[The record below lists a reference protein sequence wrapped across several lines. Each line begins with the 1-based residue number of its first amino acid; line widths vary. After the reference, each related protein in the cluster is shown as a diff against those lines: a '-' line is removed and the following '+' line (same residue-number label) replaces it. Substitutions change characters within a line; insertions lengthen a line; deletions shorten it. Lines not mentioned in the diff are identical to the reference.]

1 MWRARY
7 LLGASLVAVWTA
19 SAYAQEAPNPVST
32 RPVEQGP
39 VDENVSLDPGTDSPA
54 GSDDLDEEKPGPSV
68 DNGSTQEPDISTMS
82 EDELYLAVFNRER
95 PAYGQSRYPVMV
107 DGVLVGD
114 AGIDPSDE
122 GWIEK
127 EVLQKEVLPF
137 LLPDA
142 ADALRAVL
150 LEDRIPFSVLRSL
163 SYDVSFDNRDLVLVI
178 EVPLELRTER
188 SVYLSG
194 PPDRNIADTINQA
207 SVSGFVSVRA
217 GADWIQSGLDAS
229 GSPSGLVADIDAA
242 LNIKG
247 VVLEGSVRYSE
258 DASKKWRRDD
268 VRLVYDDVANLVR
281 YELGDLTVG
290 RRPNQTAPRIA
301 GFGAYRE
308 FRIDPYDDPRPV
320 GEQGLVLERAASVEI
335 LVNGVSFRTVNLP
348 AGRFS
353 LRDFPIMPGAVN
365 DIEFV
370 ITYATG
376 EVERVFFPAF
386 ASIDLLEE
394 GTSEFAINVGVP
406 YEVENGSRSYD
417 TGEFNL
423 MGFWRKGFSP
433 TLTMGGSIEAN
444 SDLLLVGPDISWAS
458 PIGSFDLSA
467 VMDLQ
472 NPGLDSGRLIL
483 RHALRS
489 TNPDTG
495 MSLDSLVILTGDE
508 YRTLDQLFSNRV
520 STIFAQTRFG
530 MAVTPDTRIQVGGS
544 YEKVADDETV
554 GDRWTAGVSASH
566 RFKRFSLIGSLDW
579 SQDNRGSDVAA
590 RISFFMPLGRGTL
603 TSSYA
608 TRGDA
613 FRTEYRR
620 PAGAGVGSFGYGAG
634 VEFRD
639 GTNRQFARAN
649 YVGNRFEA
657 AIEQERFD
665 GRGPT
670 DVRTG
675 FALGSALVMAD
686 GRFGLSRPVT
696 NSFAI
701 VGSASEIDAQIAVDP
716 RSRLGGDTKYSAWSD
731 FIGPAVVP
739 DLPAYLVR
747 DLEVEAPDAP
757 VGAGVGG
764 EVFVVRPGYKSGFV
778 LSSGSAS
785 GSVSALGNMVDRD
798 GDPIAYASGTVRELG
813 SEAPAE
819 GSTDEAGVI
828 FTNSAGRFFVEGLEP
843 NKTYEV
849 IMDVAGDPVRFEMT
863 PPEDAIGIWNL
874 GENVRLDVDVE
885 NSDESQ

>member
-1 MWRARY
+1 MWRTRY
-7 LLGASLVAVWTA
+7 LFGVSLVAVWSAT
-19 SAYAQEAPNPVST
+19 AYAQEAPVPNST
-32 RPVEQGP
+32 LTVEQGP
-39 VDENVSLDPGTDSPA
+39 VDEEASTDPLAVSSA
-54 GSDDLDEEKPGPSV
+54 GPELVDDEPPSDESMLQSA
-68 DNGSTQEPDISTMS
+68 QEPDISTMS
-82 EDELYLAVFNRER
+82 EDELYRAVFNRDR

-114 AGIDPSDE
+114 AGVDPSDE
-122 GWIEK
+122 GWIER
-127 EVLQKEVLPF
+127 EVLEREVLPF

-142 ADALRAVL
+142 ADALKSVL
-150 LEDRIPFSVLRSL
+150 IDDRVPFSALRSL
-163 SYDVSFDNRDLVLVI
+163 SYEITFDNRDLVLVI
-178 EVPLELRTER
+178 DVPLELRTER
-188 SVYLSG
+188 TVYLSG
-194 PPDRNIADTINQA
+194 PPDRNIADTIERAN
-207 SVSGFVSVRA
+207 VSGFVSVRA
-217 GADWIQSGLDAS
+217 GADWIQSGLESS

-242 LNIKG
+242 FNIKG

-258 DASKKWRRDD
+258 DASRKWQRDD
-268 VRLVYDDVANLVR
+268 VRLVYDDVNNLVR

-320 GEQGLVLERAASVEI
+320 GERGLVLERSASVEI
-335 LVNGVSFRTVNLP
+335 LVNGASVRTVSLP

-365 DIEFV
+365 DVEFL

-406 YEVENGSRSYD
+406 YEVDNGSRDYD
-417 TGEFNL
+417 TGEFNI

-444 SDLLLVGPDISWAS
+444 SDLLLVGPDITWAS
-458 PIGSFDLSA
+458 PFGSFDLSA

-489 TNPDTG
+489 TDPDTG
-495 MSLDSLVILTGDE
+495 MSLDSLVILTGDD

-520 STIFAQTRFG
+520 STIFAQSRFG
-530 MAVTPDTRIQVGGS
+530 MALTPDTRIQVGGS
-544 YEKVADDETV
+544 YERVADDDSV

-566 RFKRFSLIGSLDW
+566 RFKRFSLIGSVDW
-579 SQDNRGSDVAA
+579 SQDDRGSDVAA
-590 RISFFMPLGRGTL
+590 RISLFMPLGRGTL

-634 VEFRD
+634 FEFRD
-639 GTNRQFARAN
+639 GSNRQFARAN

-665 GRGPT
+665 GRGPA

-686 GRFGLSRPVT
+686 GKFGLSRPVT

-701 VGSASEIDAQIAVDP
+701 VSSASEIDAQIAVDP

-747 DLEVEAPDAP
+747 NLEVEAPDAP
-757 VGAGVGG
+757 IGAGVGG

-785 GSVSALGNMVDRD
+785 GSVSALGNMVDMD
-798 GDPIAYASGTVRELG
+798 GDPIAYASGTVRKLG

-843 NKTYEV
+843 NNTYEV

-885 NSDESQ
+885 NPDESE